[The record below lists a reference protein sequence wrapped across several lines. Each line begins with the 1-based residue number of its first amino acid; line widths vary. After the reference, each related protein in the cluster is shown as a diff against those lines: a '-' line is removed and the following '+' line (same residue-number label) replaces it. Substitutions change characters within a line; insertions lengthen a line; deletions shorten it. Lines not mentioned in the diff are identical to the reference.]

1 MQAPGGCG
9 DAETAERD
17 PGGASGL
24 GFVFAHHSPHVDAAS
39 EERGSRVRHA
49 LGMQWAGMICQVRR
63 SVLVVRH
70 IDPEPL
76 PERPQD
82 GLSFGARE
90 SPMRRHEQAMAAVR
104 AALQQEH
111 TTSTSPLLPIPLN

>member
-1 MQAPGGCG
+1 
-9 DAETAERD
+9 
-17 PGGASGL
+17 
-24 GFVFAHHSPHVDAAS
+24 
-39 EERGSRVRHA
+39 
-49 LGMQWAGMICQVRR
+49 MQWAGMICQVRR

-111 TTSTSPLLPIPLN
+111 TTSTSPLLPTLKLTAYDKGPAPVERGLCRRGSL

>member
-1 MQAPGGCG
+1 MLKPPSGPRRRVGPLP
-9 DAETAERD
+9 RLRLR
-17 PGGASGL
+17 ASR
-24 GFVFAHHSPHVDAAS
+24 PDEAAS

-63 SVLVVRH
+63 SVLVVRD

-82 GLSFGARE
+82 GPAFGARE
-90 SPMRRHEQAMAAVR
+90 SPTRRLEQAVAAVR

-111 TTSTSPLLPIPLN
+111 TTSTSLLPIPPN